1 MNWILSLL
9 IARYLP
15 QHTHTLL
22 SNILFAYSYVKTN
35 MKPAQFNQLFHRNTN
50 YAVTSFVSPEKAA
63 SNCPMRKLMDKHRDA
78 VKRGD
83 VFSRFYM

>member
-1 MNWILSLL
+1 
-9 IARYLP
+9 
-15 QHTHTLL
+15 
-22 SNILFAYSYVKTN
+22 

-83 VFSRFYM
+83 VFSQFYM